1 MPGFVTIGGGGSVL
15 VDRKIGDRRDPDI
28 DNGDGSKEG
37 DTLTVVITGAKADGG
52 GDVDVTYKLKIPKNA
67 DDLLVQAHWGGALV
81 AAN

>member
-1 MPGFVTIGGGGSVL
+1 MPGFVTIGGGESVL

-37 DTLTVVITGAKADGG
+37 DTLTVVITGAKADGT
-52 GDVDVTYKLKIPKNA
+52 GDVDETYELKIPKNS
-67 DDLLVQAHWGGALV
+67 DNLLVQARWGGAMA